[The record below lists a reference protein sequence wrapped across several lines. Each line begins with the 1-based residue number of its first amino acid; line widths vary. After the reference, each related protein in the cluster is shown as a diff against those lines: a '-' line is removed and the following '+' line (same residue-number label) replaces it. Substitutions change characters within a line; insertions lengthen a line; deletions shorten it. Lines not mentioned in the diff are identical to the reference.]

1 MTHREELRKWL
12 KENRPDVDA
21 RIGALPLRK
30 VREVLNEVTGLELS
44 ADGLI
49 EEGCARYLEA
59 FKRME
64 QQHASPSRP

>member
-1 MTHREELRKWL
+1 
-12 KENRPDVDA
+12 
-21 RIGALPLRK
+21 
-30 VREVLNEVTGLELS
+30 
-44 ADGLI
+44 LI